1 MKAAEIKR
9 FAYAFGANDFV
20 EGVVW
25 EVPEPVPP
33 SGHSYKYRL
42 VYIVDGLRIVG
53 FDNER
58 GKGDHRHNGTSE
70 IAYEFRGI
78 DQLLEDF
85 ASAVEAWRLAN
96 GKT

>member
-1 MKAAEIKR
+1 MKATEIKR

-25 EVPEPVPP
+25 EVTHSVPP
-33 SGHSYKYRL
+33 SEHGYKYRL
-42 VYIVDGLRIVG
+42 VYIMDGKRVVG

-58 GKGDHRHNGTSE
+58 GKGDHRHDGANE
-70 IAYEFRGI
+70 VPDEFRGI

-85 ASAVEAWRLAN
+85 ASAVEAWRLVN
-96 GKT
+96 GKA

>member
-1 MKAAEIKR
+1 MKAREIKR

-25 EVPEPVPP
+25 EIPEPVPP
-33 SGHSYKYRL
+33 SEHSDKYRL
-42 VYIVDGLRIVG
+42 AYVVDGRRIIG

-58 GKGDHRHNGTSE
+58 GKGDHRHDGADENVY
-70 IAYEFRGI
+70 AFRGI

-96 GKT
+96 DKA

>member
-1 MKAAEIKR
+1 MKATEVKR

-33 SGHSYKYRL
+33 SGHRYKYRL
-42 VYIVDGLRIVG
+42 VYVVDGVRIIG

-58 GKGDHRHNGTSE
+58 GKGDHRHDGTSE
-70 IAYEFRGI
+70 IAYAFRGV

-96 GKT
+96 GKG